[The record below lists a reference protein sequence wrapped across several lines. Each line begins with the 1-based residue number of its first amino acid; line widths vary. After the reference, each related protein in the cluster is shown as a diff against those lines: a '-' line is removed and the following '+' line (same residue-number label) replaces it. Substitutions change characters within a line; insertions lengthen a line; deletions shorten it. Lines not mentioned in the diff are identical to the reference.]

1 MEDLIADSIAERR
14 TMALALTIYAALP
27 LILAAVGLY
36 AVLAYYVRQRFHE
49 IGVRVALGADGREIA
64 RMVLSRGTAL
74 ILLGVVIGI
83 AAAAGLTRLIRQ
95 SLFGIEPTDLPTFVG
110 VTFFVVAIALLACLV
125 PVWRAVRV
133 DPMIALQAE

>member
-1 MEDLIADSIAERR
+1 
-14 TMALALTIYAALP
+14 MALALTIYAALP

-110 VTFFVVAIALLACLV
+110 VTFFVAAIALLACLV

-133 DPMIALQAE
+133 DPMVALQAE